1 MKVKLNNITIIGDD
15 INIKDYAVLTKAM
28 KNYFSSGLVI
38 NITPTSIV
46 EYLTLSND
54 SISSE
59 QLFDECW
66 GFREKVWFT
75 LPKSLI
81 KNRHLSILH

>member
-1 MKVKLNNITIIGDD
+1 MKAKLNNITIISND
-15 INIKDYAVLTKAM
+15 INIKDYAALTEVM

-54 SISSE
+54 NISSE
-59 QLFDECW
+59 QLFDEYW
-66 GFREKVWFT
+66 DFREKVWFM
-75 LPKSLI
+75 LPKTLTQ
-81 KNRHLSILH
+81 NRHLAIN